1 MEKPELSGVD
11 VGGRP
16 ATSVAANSSGLAAGA
31 VGDGCGVGVV
41 VGTGVLVGSGVLVLV
56 GGGVSVGAGV
66 SVGVAGAGVS
76 VGAGGGAGVGGTAGA
91 AIPHPANRTAITIVD
106 RTRTEIDRQLNT
118 RMSVFTPSFQAS
130 WRFDQSKFS
139 YSRQMVRATGLSD
152 EDIDMSLSCQA
163 ANWERCPALLS
174 FTAGEPVRRSGA

>member
-11 VGGRP
+11 VGGRL
-16 ATSVAANSSGLAAGA
+16 ATSVAANSSGWAAGA

-41 VGTGVLVGSGVLVLV
+41 VGTGVLVGSGVFVGGGVRVLV

-76 VGAGGGAGVGGTAGA
+76 VGAGGGVGVGGTAGA
-91 AIPHPANRTAITIVD
+91 AMPHPANRTTKMMID

-118 RMSVFTPSFQAS
+118 RMSVFTPSPQAS
-130 WRFDQSKFS
+130 WRFDQSEFCHR
-139 YSRQMVRATGLSD
+139 RQMVRATGLPD
-152 EDIDMSLSCQA
+152 EGI
-163 ANWERCPALLS
+163 NRYE
-174 FTAGEPVRRSGA
+174 FI

>member
-11 VGGRP
+11 VGGRL
-16 ATSVAANSSGLAAGA
+16 ATSVAANSSGWAAGA
-31 VGDGCGVGVV
+31 VGDGCDVGVV

-66 SVGVAGAGVS
+66 SVGGAGAGVW

-91 AIPHPANRTAITIVD
+91 AMPHPANRTAKMMID
-106 RTRTEIDRQLNT
+106 KTRAEIDRQLNT
-118 RMSVFTPSFQAS
+118 RMSVFTPSSQAS

-139 YSRQMVRATGLSD
+139 YSRQMVRAAGLPD
-152 EDIDMSLSCQA
+152 EGVNRYEFI
-163 ANWERCPALLS
+163 
-174 FTAGEPVRRSGA
+174 